1 MDCRMP
7 GFLIHHQLLKLTQT
21 HVYHF
26 GNAIQTSDTLSVPS
40 PLAFNFSQHEG
51 LFYESGLSIKWPKY
65 WSFSFTIGPYNKYSG
80 LIYFLDRLVGSPCC
94 PSSKASILLHSAFFI
109 FQFSHSYMTTGKTIA
124 LTRRTFVGKVMSLL
138 FNRVSKAMAPH
149 SSTVARK
156 IPGMEDPGRL
166 QSTGSLRVRHGW
178 PTSLSLST
186 FMHWRRK
193 WRPTPVFLPGE
204 SHGRRS
210 LVGCSP
216 WGHTESDTTAVT

>member
-40 PLAFNFSQHEG
+40 LLAFNFSQHEG

-65 WSFSFTIGPYNKYSG
+65 WSFSFTICPSNEYSG

-124 LTRRTFVGKVMSLL
+124 LTRRTFVGKVVSLL
-138 FNRVSKAMAPH
+138 FNMMSKLCLSYDGHNFSSKGQASFNFMA
-149 SSTVARK
+149 
-156 IPGMEDPGRL
+156 
-166 QSTGSLRVRHGW
+166 
-178 PTSLSLST
+178 
-186 FMHWRRK
+186 
-193 WRPTPVFLPGE
+193 
-204 SHGRRS
+204 
-210 LVGCSP
+210 
-216 WGHTESDTTAVT
+216 AVTNCSDFRAQKDKV